1 MMSLK
6 NMIMQIMINLPKI
19 FGVIFTT
26 IKSVSVPNFKF
37 GDFGN
42 GLVCIFGPPTWL
54 LQYKY
59 IEISQTLTVT
69 LAFIGIST

>member
-1 MMSLK
+1 
-6 NMIMQIMINLPKI
+6 MQIMINLPKI
-19 FGVIFTT
+19 FCVIFMT
-26 IKSVSVPNFKF
+26 IQSVSVPNFFKF

-42 GLVCIFGPPTWL
+42 GLVCIFLPRTWL
-54 LQYKY
+54 LQYKC